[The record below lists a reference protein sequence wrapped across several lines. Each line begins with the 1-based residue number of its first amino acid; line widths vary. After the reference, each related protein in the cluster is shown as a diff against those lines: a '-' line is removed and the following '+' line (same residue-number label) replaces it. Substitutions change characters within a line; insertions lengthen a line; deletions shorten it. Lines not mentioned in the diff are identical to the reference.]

1 MDVSANRYF
10 SAIATG
16 NHRFA
21 AHFSIPY
28 PSDVNGIVK
37 FVERRTAETP
47 LRFSGVYFRR
57 PKRDTI
63 GAWNCRWIEHCTI
76 TDATGCRVVNNYYPA
91 RQQINIPY
99 LHYWLNVRQFTP
111 LMKVSFRS
119 AFPNLRDSP
128 VATHVERLW
137 DVLDWE
143 TAKRDNMLTDNRNEA
158 ESGLFAIIE
167 HTTGLVLP
175 LAIGT
180 RTEFIVDDS
189 DTMTIRVL
197 PASSYSSY
205 RSLNGHERYEQEG
218 TYSEQQLHDDIE
230 RWSRELS
237 NQIAQRDTE
246 AFAAWCEAID
256 ELKEKTLDNDRA
268 NY

>member
-1 MDVSANRYF
+1 
-10 SAIATG
+10 
-16 NHRFA
+16 
-21 AHFSIPY
+21 
-28 PSDVNGIVK
+28 
-37 FVERRTAETP
+37 
-47 LRFSGVYFRR
+47 
-57 PKRDTI
+57 
-63 GAWNCRWIEHCTI
+63 
-76 TDATGCRVVNNYYPA
+76 
-91 RQQINIPY
+91 
-99 LHYWLNVRQFTP
+99 
-111 LMKVSFRS
+111 MKVSFRS